1 MRAHEN
7 HDRIR
12 IGVYAAAALPI
23 ALLAGFLIE
32 RSPVPSA
39 PAGAVQVAPED
50 TRVDRGRAELEA
62 LRGELA
68 SVRAEVARM
77 QAESAQPLE
86 PAGADP
92 APAPLDRGERDSEEP
107 GPPEL
112 PDIAPIEADLEL
124 QQLAFE
130 DRILEEGDDWA
141 GAQGLEAEL
150 TRSLDEGSIRATAST
165 RCGQTLCRVNF
176 AFEDAIDLEE
186 QFLDIPNLM
195 PWTGEGFATIDA
207 EDPRRAIVYV
217 AVEGESLPQLR

>member
-50 TRVDRGRAELEA
+50 TRGDPGRAEREA

-77 QAESAQPLE
+77 QAESAQPLG

-92 APAPLDRGERDSEEP
+92 ARDPEEP